1 MTHLLPIIQE
11 KKHLFT
17 EWYVIWKAALWKKK
31 ISFKNNFWVAK
42 HLLSRPLYFP
52 LLFHFLMTDNLAD
65 WLFRWGRSRG
75 SHRCCWAP
83 LGGALSST
91 EWTWHFGS
99 VHWAMQTSLDMGDSE
114 LICRSPHTSPCI
126 LVMSKMLKE
135 ILKPPILLPLGLEKD
150 AKMED
155 RTNPSLNL
163 SNIMKH
169 IHYNLWNP
177 I

>member
-1 MTHLLPIIQE
+1 M
-11 KKHLFT
+11 KHLPKCTATVSSCSDSFIAYNS
-17 EWYVIWKAALWKKK
+17 WFIIHHWVIRHLKSSTSYKNKQNPLKKK
-31 ISFKNNFWVAK
+31 SVLKATLELQNV

-75 SHRCCWAP
+75 SHRCCWTP

-91 EWTWHFGS
+91 EWTWHVGS

-126 LVMSKMLKE
+126 LVMSKNVRRKFWS
-135 ILKPPILLPLGLEKD
+135 LLYFC
-150 AKMED
+150 
-155 RTNPSLNL
+155 
-163 SNIMKH
+163 H
-169 IHYNLWNP
+169 
-177 I
+177 